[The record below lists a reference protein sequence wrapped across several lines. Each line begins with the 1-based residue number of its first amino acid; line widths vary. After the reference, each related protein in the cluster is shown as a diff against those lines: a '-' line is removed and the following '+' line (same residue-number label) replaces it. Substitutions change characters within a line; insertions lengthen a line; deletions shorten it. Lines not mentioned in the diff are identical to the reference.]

1 MQKGSLESKVITLNQ
16 AIEDHKSTINTLNEK
31 ALKLNSELEQ
41 SERARQQLK
50 LDIETLNLKIVDLE
64 ESLYES
70 K

>member
-1 MQKGSLESKVITLNQ
+1 M
-16 AIEDHKSTINTLNEK
+16 TINTLNEK
-31 ALKLNSELEQ
+31 ASKLNDELEQ